1 MILSANTM
9 ERRLQLAGIILIVG
23 LLVEGFALMGRGPI
37 AFLVLVGVGG
47 LLLIIGILAYL
58 LALVRTDSAQS

>member
-1 MILSANTM
+1 MMLSANTM

-37 AFLVLVGVGG
+37 AFLALVGVGG
-47 LLLIIGILAYL
+47 LLLIIGILVYL